1 MVHFKSLADGI
12 EYAKRRLINSS
23 HVIHTEKW
31 QGLYIMEQEAYK
43 MREALNV
50 SFSAIM
56 PEEELSLIALKEQC
70 LPNLPWAD
78 IHFDE
83 RISGLPLNPGES
95 YKQWP
100 FYGRDKEMRSDEKFS
115 HTYMERFWPKKA
127 WDEDTRPT
135 NGKHLGIRY
144 EYGDLLDLIGL
155 LSREPYTRQ
164 AFLPVWFPEDT
175 GSTHGGRVPCTLGY
189 HFIRRGN
196 HFHMVYYIRSCDFF
210 RHFRDDIYLGV
221 RLLYWI
227 LNNLEIKDQKGWR
240 DVKPGIFTMH
250 ITSLHIFNNEYPKL
264 LKP

>member
-1 MVHFKSLADGI
+1 
-12 EYAKRRLINSS
+12 
-23 HVIHTEKW
+23 
-31 QGLYIMEQEAYK
+31 
-43 MREALNV
+43 
-50 SFSAIM
+50 
-56 PEEELSLIALKEQC
+56 
-70 LPNLPWAD
+70 
-78 IHFDE
+78 
-83 RISGLPLNPGES
+83 
-95 YKQWP
+95 
-100 FYGRDKEMRSDEKFS
+100 MRSDEKFS